1 MEQSDK
7 ESMEV
12 TTETGEQKTVP
23 SQPSTAPIDSAS
35 SNTSQSQVSPGEV
48 SATNDRLLSAS
59 EAPTQDA
66 SSHVASSSDQQAT
79 GASPKQQAGGSKG
92 NEPVCLLILGMAGS
106 GKTSLL
112 RRLDAHLNVR
122 RRHYTI
128 NLDPAVDSVPYV
140 SYIDIRDT
148 VNYKEVMKQ
157 YGLGPNGGIVTS
169 LNLFSTMFDEV
180 MRLLAGRADNL
191 DYVLFDTP
199 GQIEVFN
206 WSASG
211 PIIAGALAATYP
223 TVIVYVLD
231 IVRSTKPQTFMSN
244 MLYACSIL
252 YKYKLPF
259 IIAMN
264 KIDVVDCKYALEWMQ
279 DFEVFQEALAAESSY
294 ASNLTRSLSLALEE
308 FYSCIKA
315 CGVSAYTGEG
325 IDNFMTL
332 VDEAAKDYEEY
343 RAEYEALQDKKKK
356 EKEQQQKANIGKINK
371 DLEKEGLCTIR
382 KAIREDTEIY
392 LRQGSDSEEEHDEM
406 LDNDDAEEK
415 KELES
420 FKDFLTN
427 QKIKRE
433 QQRHATHPS

>member
-1 MEQSDK
+1 
-7 ESMEV
+7 MEV
-12 TTETGEQKTVP
+12 TTEAGEQNTVP
-23 SQPSTAPIDSAS
+23 SQPSTAPKNSAS
-35 SNTSQSQVSPGEV
+35 SNTSQSQASTSEV
-48 SATNDRLLSAS
+48 SATNDRISAAS
-59 EAPTQDA
+59 EPPSQGA
-66 SSHVASSSDQQAT
+66 SSHTASNSDQQAQAT
-79 GASPKQQAGGSKG
+79 GASPKQQAGGSRG
-92 NEPVCLLILGMAGS
+92 NEPVCLLVLGMAGS

-122 RRHYTI
+122 RRHYAI

-325 IDNFMTL
+325 IDDFMKL
-332 VDEAAKDYEEY
+332 VDEAAKEYEEY
-343 RAEYEALQDKKKK
+343 RAEYEALQGKKKK
-356 EKEQQQKANIGKINK
+356 EDEKRLKANMGKINK
-371 DLEKEGLCTIR
+371 DLEKEGLCSVR

-406 LDNDDAEEK
+406 ADEDDAEEK

-433 QQRHATHPS
+433 QQRHATLPS

>member
-1 MEQSDK
+1 MTSCPRDTRETKEDHSEDMEGAADTDSP
-7 ESMEV
+7 SAA
-12 TTETGEQKTVP
+12 TSEQ
-23 SQPSTAPIDSAS
+23 QAAE
-35 SNTSQSQVSPGEV
+35 SPG
-48 SATNDRLLSAS
+48 S
-59 EAPTQDA
+59 DA
-66 SSHVASSSDQQAT
+66 SSPSAPGPPQAQGSSGAREKEKQA
-79 GASPKQQAGGSKG
+79 GASTGK
-92 NEPVCLLILGMAGS
+92 EPVCVLILGMAGS

-122 RRHYTI
+122 RPHYTI

-140 SYIDIRDT
+140 TYIDIRDT
-148 VNYKEVMKQ
+148 VNYKEVMRQ

-180 MRLLAGRADNL
+180 LRLLSRRAENL

-211 PIIAGALAATYP
+211 PIIAGSLAATYP

-231 IVRSTKPQTFMSN
+231 VVRSTKPQTFMSN

-264 KIDVVDCKYALEWMQ
+264 KIDVVDCKYALEWMK
-279 DFEVFQEALAAESSY
+279 DFEVFQDALAAESSY

-308 FYSCIKA
+308 FYNSIKA

-325 IDNFMTL
+325 MEDFMKL
-332 VDEAAKDYEEY
+332 LDEAAVDYEEY
-343 RAEYEALQDKKKK
+343 RAEYEEMRNKKKN
-356 EKEQQQKANIGKINK
+356 EEEERQKVDLSKISQ
-371 DLEKEGLCTIR
+371 DLEKEGLCFVR

-392 LRQGSDSEEEHDEM
+392 LRQGSDTDEEQEQVDEDDEEEK
-406 LDNDDAEEK
+406 N
-415 KELES
+415 ELES
-420 FKDFLTN
+420 FKEFLNN
-427 QKIKRE
+427 QKVKRE
-433 QQRHATHPS
+433 QQRHSTLPS